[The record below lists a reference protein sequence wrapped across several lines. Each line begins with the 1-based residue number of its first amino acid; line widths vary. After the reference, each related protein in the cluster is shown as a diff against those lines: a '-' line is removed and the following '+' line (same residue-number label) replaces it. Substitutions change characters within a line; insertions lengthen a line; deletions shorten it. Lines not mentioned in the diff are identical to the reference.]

1 MTKHYNKTTEK
12 EKRRTLR
19 KNQTYAEKVLWSQ
32 LRNRQLLGV
41 KFRRQYSVDHFV
53 IDFYAPELKLAIES
67 DGSIHELEDQKE
79 YDKAR
84 QEYLENFGITF
95 IRITNKELFSNPNK
109 AFERIEE
116 KIKKLKERKQK

>member
-12 EKRRTLR
+12 EKRRKLR
-19 KNQTYAEKVLWSQ
+19 KNQTYAEKIIWQQV
-32 LRNRQLLGV
+32 RNRQLLGV

-67 DGSIHELEDQKE
+67 DGSIHELEDQKK

-95 IRITNKELFSNPNK
+95 IRITNKELFGNPNK

-116 KIKKLKERKQK
+116 IIKRLRERK